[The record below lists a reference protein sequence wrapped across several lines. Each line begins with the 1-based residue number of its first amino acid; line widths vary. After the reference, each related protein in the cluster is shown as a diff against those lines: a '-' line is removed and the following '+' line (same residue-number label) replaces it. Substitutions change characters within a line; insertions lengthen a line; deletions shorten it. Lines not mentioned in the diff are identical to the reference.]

1 MPASN
6 GRKAS
11 SLEFVERAA
20 KAALEA
26 SANRDRA
33 IRDAHS
39 AGESARTIGR
49 AAGLSHQRIH
59 QIIHG
64 R

>member
-1 MPASN
+1 MTLGALSQV
-6 GRKAS
+6 RRTKKRS
-11 SLEFVERAA
+11 DWTRAVFEGA
-20 KAALEA
+20 IIAAHAEGH
-26 SANRDRA
+26 STRA
-33 IRDAHS
+33 IA
-39 AGESARTIGR
+39 E